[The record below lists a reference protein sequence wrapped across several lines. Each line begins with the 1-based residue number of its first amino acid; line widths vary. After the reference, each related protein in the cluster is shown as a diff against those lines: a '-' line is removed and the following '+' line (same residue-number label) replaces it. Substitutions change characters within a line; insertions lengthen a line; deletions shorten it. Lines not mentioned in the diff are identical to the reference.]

1 MSFVLNYLKE
11 LDREYYSKWLKNILL
26 LALYSSIII
35 CQSASD
41 DVIAYLLVR
50 RWQTG
55 FLFA

>member
-11 LDREYYSKWLKNILL
+11 LDREYYSKWFKNI
-26 LALYSSIII
+26 LYSSIII

-50 RWQTG
+50 R
-55 FLFA
+55 